1 MKKILIVEDEMSFA
15 RMIKL
20 RLESAGYEVSVASDA
35 YSGTQ
40 MAIKG
45 DPDLIV
51 LDLGMP
57 AGGGFAVLERVR
69 NFPDKALIPVII
81 LTGKV
86 IDDKIKK
93 QADALGASAIL
104 SKPYDPKQ
112 FMDMVQQLA
121 PNQP

>member
-1 MKKILIVEDEMSFA
+1 MKQILVVEDEMSFA
-15 RMIKL
+15 KMIKM
-20 RLESAGYEVSVASDA
+20 RLEAAGYQVNLATDA

-40 MAIKG
+40 MALKG
-45 DPDLIV
+45 NPDLIV

-57 AGGGFAVLERVR
+57 AGGGFTLLERVR
-69 NFPDKALIPVII
+69 NIPLKSMIPVII

-86 IDDKIKK
+86 IDDKIKHK
-93 QADALGASAIL
+93 AELLNVSAIY

-112 FMDMVQQLA
+112 FMETVQKLV